1 MSVPPHDPRS
11 NPGDEY
17 NPENEYGAQ
26 PEYVEEANELPPPA
40 NELQPADTP
49 LTAEPDPLLPPVSQT
64 SQVAQ
69 YETNGG
75 PLGCCL
81 GMVVGIL
88 FTLLLGLIGFGQ
100 ITANVIGFL
109 VHVDVATTIRIATAF
124 FTLFGAVLGGYFGWR
139 VGKRLYREYEPP
151 VLKDR
156 RRKAKAQPKGAK

>member
-1 MSVPPHDPRS
+1 MSGPHYDPRS
-11 NPGDEY
+11 NPGDDY

-40 NELQPADTP
+40 DELQPADTP
-49 LTAEPDPLLPPVSQT
+49 LTTEPDPLLPPASQT

-109 VHVDVATTIRIATAF
+109 MQVDVATTIRIATAF
-124 FTLFGAVLGGYFGWR
+124 FTLLGAVFGGYFGWKI
-139 VGKRLYREYEPP
+139 GKKLYREYEPP
-151 VLKDR
+151 VMKDR
-156 RRKAKAQPKGAK
+156 GRRKAQPKEAKL

>member
-1 MSVPPHDPRS
+1 MPVPPYDPR
-11 NPGDEY
+11 PYPEDEY
-17 NPENEYGAQ
+17 NLGNEYEERPAN
-26 PEYVEEANELPPPA
+26 VEEANVLLPPA
-40 NELQPADTP
+40 EEALAGKP
-49 LTAEPDPLLPPVSQT
+49 LAIEPDPLLPPVSQT

-109 VHVDVATTIRIATAF
+109 VQVDVATTIRIATAI
-124 FTLFGAVLGGYFGWR
+124 FTLLGAVLGGYFGWKI
-139 VGKRLYREYEPP
+139 GKKLYREYEPP
-151 VLKDR
+151 VMKDR
-156 RRKAKAQPKGAK
+156 GRRKAQPKEAKL

>member
-1 MSVPPHDPRS
+1 MSVPPYDPRS

-40 NELQPADTP
+40 DELQPADTP
-49 LTAEPDPLLPPVSQT
+49 VATEPGPSL

-88 FTLLLGLIGFGQ
+88 FSLLLGLMGLGQ
-100 ITANVIGFL
+100 VMANVIGFL

-156 RRKAKAQPKGAK
+156 RRKAKAQPKEAK